1 MNDRD
6 RHRRE
11 RSRWDRDWDDDR
23 DDDDDDDDTRPRQ
36 RRRRGDGM
44 SDARGQDDWRDRDWR
59 DDGPRVSEDTR
70 ARLMYDANKKSVLIA
85 YVLWFFLGFL
95 GGHRFYMGKTGTAI
109 AQLLMFLSA
118 IVTSVILI
126 GGLIFIALIIWVLI
140 DAFRIPGWVTAY
152 NSYLAYRIGE
162 I

>member
-23 DDDDDDDDTRPRQ
+23 DDDDDDDDPRPRQ
-36 RRRRGDGM
+36 RGGHDERM

-70 ARLMYDANKKSVLIA
+70 ARLMYDANRKSVLIA
-85 YVLWFFLGFL
+85 YLLWFFLGFL